1 MPSSAYS
8 IKMNTFNKKLKSQ
21 QIIHSKMNTQFNV
34 TKFNRKCILAIV
46 EGLSQEQLNTIPQ
59 GFKNNIAWNIGH
71 TIVTQQLL
79 VYKLSGLPCLIS
91 DETIANYGKG
101 STANTA
107 MTSEEMKSLLS
118 ELMPL
123 SDKMEADYNAGV
135 FTSYN
140 KYTTSLGFELTDV
153 EKAIQFSN
161 YHEGI
166 HLGIMMAIR
175 KLV

>member
-1 MPSSAYS
+1 
-8 IKMNTFNKKLKSQ
+8 
-21 QIIHSKMNTQFNV
+21 MNTQFNV
-34 TKFNRKCILAIV
+34 TKFNRKCILSIA
-46 EGLSQEQLNTIPQ
+46 EGLSLKQLIAIPK

-91 DETIANYGKG
+91 DEIIAKYGKG
-101 STANTA
+101 SIANSDMSA
-107 MTSEEMKSLLS
+107 KEIKDLLAY
-118 ELMPL
+118 LIPL
-123 SDKMEADYNAGV
+123 TEAIESDYKAGKFKTYN
-135 FTSYN
+135 T
-140 KYTTSLGFELTDV
+140 YTTSLGFELTNV

-166 HLGIMMAIR
+166 HLGVMMSIR

>member
-1 MPSSAYS
+1 
-8 IKMNTFNKKLKSQ
+8 
-21 QIIHSKMNTQFNV
+21 MNTQFTITN
-34 TKFNRKCILAIV
+34 FNRKCILAIAK
-46 EGLSQEQLNTIPQ
+46 ELSQEQLNTIPT
-59 GFKNNIAWNIGH
+59 GFKNNIIWNIGH

-101 STANTA
+101 STAKTNLTEKE
-107 MTSEEMKSLLS
+107 TTELLDN
-118 ELMPL
+118 LLVL
-123 SDKMEADYNAGV
+123 SATMEADYKAGK
-135 FTSYN
+135 FNTYN
-140 KYTTSLGFELTDV
+140 NYTTSLGFELTDV

-166 HLGIMMAIR
+166 HLGIIMAIK